1 MIFHSLFKQHTVN
14 MRLLLIALTYLTVS
28 SAFPEPKHKRDVL
41 PGDPRYGIDHH
52 LDNVVQ
58 VKSFDDKSVV
68 QDVYGPPGYQPG
80 APLGNDYLSPLAI
93 TEYSTPVAEVVN
105 VEPEKVVSS
114 TTFSVPVE
122 SVETVNVTPPPA
134 PYGIPVDKTVKTAVN
149 TESASQVKSTVKTVN
164 TRVHEG
170 SPSTVNIV
178 EHWPTVKQVTHFTN
192 GAKINPSVTK
202 TVRKNVLGNTLLP
215 TVYASYGGVL
225 NIPGYVSSQLP
236 SLYSTL
242 QSIPVDHAVN
252 LNVPLSLS
260 SSHQLDKTVVPT
272 AYSVAQPAFSA
283 PHTHILQRAPVHTL
297 YALPSVSSLP
307 FETLSP
313 IQPVSS
319 VGTLTPVHATRT
331 YTPVQSV
338 ETLPSSNLVH
348 TVESVKSVKTSSPVQ
363 HAVPTVVE
371 SLTPV
376 VSVSTASPLQSVDTV
391 DPIKSV
397 RIVSH
402 QPVETQHSVTEV
414 LKTKSVPVIHI
425 SDQGLQDKQFLGNF
439 FYQLATM
446 YLPNFS
452 TLRPPSSTST
462 SPSSSS
468 SSSTSRAHSKSQLT
482 TSQPV
487 KVTTPV
493 TILSDDTYNQE
504 LVNNPVSASK
514 QVVSVTPA
522 NEYVQP
528 TEANGGYVY

>member
-1 MIFHSLFKQHTVN
+1 M
-14 MRLLLIALTYLTVS
+14 
-28 SAFPEPKHKRDVL
+28 
-41 PGDPRYGIDHH
+41 
-52 LDNVVQ
+52 
-58 VKSFDDKSVV
+58 
-68 QDVYGPPGYQPG
+68 
-80 APLGNDYLSPLAI
+80 
-93 TEYSTPVAEVVN
+93 
-105 VEPEKVVSS
+105 
-114 TTFSVPVE
+114 
-122 SVETVNVTPPPA
+122 
-134 PYGIPVDKTVKTAVN
+134 
-149 TESASQVKSTVKTVN
+149 
-164 TRVHEG
+164 
-170 SPSTVNIV
+170 
-178 EHWPTVKQVTHFTN
+178 
-192 GAKINPSVTK
+192 
-202 TVRKNVLGNTLLP
+202 RKNVLGNTLLP

-272 AYSVAQPAFSA
+272 AYSVAQSAFSA

-297 YALPSVSSLP
+297 YALP
-307 FETLSP
+307 
-313 IQPVSS
+313 S

>member
-462 SPSSSS
+462 SPSY
-468 SSSTSRAHSKSQLT
+468 SKSQLT